1 MNSWDYITCS
11 IQRHVLILTTKNLGR
26 INTQSMV
33 IIEFIGGKLLILGLE
48 WEMNKMSPE
57 YQVTRRLPKTKVIL
71 KNTQKL
77 TAEIIT
83 TL

>member
-1 MNSWDYITCS
+1 
-11 IQRHVLILTTKNLGR
+11 
-26 INTQSMV
+26 MV

-48 WEMNKMSPE
+48 WEMNNMSPE